1 MSGIN
6 GDKSRF
12 HRERK
17 QKIARRGRTRDLVK
31 SLATGLK
38 ATRSTPNSKPQPVAA

>member
-1 MSGIN
+1 MSRIN

-17 QKIARRGRTRDLVK
+17 QKIAQRMRNRELVK
-31 SLATGLK
+31 GLTGQRKAAPDLPGVKPK
-38 ATRSTPNSKPQPVAA
+38 AT